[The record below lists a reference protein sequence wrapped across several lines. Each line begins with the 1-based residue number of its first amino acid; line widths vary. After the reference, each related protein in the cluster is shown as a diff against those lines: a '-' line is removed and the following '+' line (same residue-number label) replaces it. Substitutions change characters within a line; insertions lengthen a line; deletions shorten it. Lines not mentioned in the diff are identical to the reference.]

1 MKALT
6 YIILS
11 FVTALLVACSTPK
24 NFNYFQDLKDGD
36 LITNTTD
43 GTIRLYPQDMVNII
57 VKSKDPGM
65 AALFNKGLNT
75 NMSGGQAAGAPYVT
89 GYTIDPDGTIDF
101 PVLGKITI
109 GGMTRH
115 EAVQTIQNKL
125 REEQLKDAIV
135 TIEFLNLNYT
145 VTGEVQRPGVF
156 SIGKDRM
163 TLIEALGNAGD
174 LTVFGKRDSV
184 MVVRQQGNDRKVY
197 NLSMNSARDLMT
209 SEAFYVKQNDIIYV
223 KANNTKARQSLT
235 AGNET
240 RSISFW
246 MSLASVLTTIAILI
260 LK

>member
-1 MKALT
+1 MKTGKHLLLA
-6 YIILS
+6 IS
-11 FVTALLVACSTPK
+11 AALLSACTTPK

-43 GTIRLYPQDMVNII
+43 GTIRLYPKDMINII

-89 GYTIDPDGTIDF
+89 GYTIDPDGAIDF

-135 TIEFLNLNYT
+135 TIEYLNLNYT

-156 SIGKDRM
+156 GIGKDQV

-174 LTVFGKRDSV
+174 LTVFGKRDSII
-184 MVVRQQGNDRKVY
+184 VVRQHGNERKTY
-197 NLSMNSARDLMT
+197 SLSLTSARNLMT
-209 SEAFYVKQNDIIYV
+209 SEAFYVQQNDIIYV

-240 RSISFW
+240 RSFSFW
-246 MSLASVLTTIAILI
+246 LSIASVLTTIAILI